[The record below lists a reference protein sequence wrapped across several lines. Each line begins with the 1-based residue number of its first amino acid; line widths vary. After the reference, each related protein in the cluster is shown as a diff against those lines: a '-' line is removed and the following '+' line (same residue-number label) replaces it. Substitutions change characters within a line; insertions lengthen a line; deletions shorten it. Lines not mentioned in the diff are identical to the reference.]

1 MIQIT
6 SGTMEERI
14 LKVLQKIY
22 PITVSDLE
30 KELHLSEKMILRV
43 LKKLQ
48 TKGIVKLD
56 QLPDKIF
63 IRLLRQDFSF
73 IGKKHQ
79 RKFIKHTS
87 EKRTQESKEY
97 DGIMFH

>member
-63 IRLLRQDFSF
+63 IRLLR
-73 IGKKHQ
+73 
-79 RKFIKHTS
+79 
-87 EKRTQESKEY
+87 
-97 DGIMFH
+97 